1 MLSTCGDF
9 IYLCLFKVKSGGG
22 RVAQVKLKE
31 LVEEGVAR
39 GESRGA
45 QVALA

>member
-9 IYLCLFKVKSGGG
+9 IYLCLSKVKSGGG

-31 LVEEGVAR
+31 LVEEGVA
-39 GESRGA
+39 GESLGVHRWH
-45 QVALA
+45 